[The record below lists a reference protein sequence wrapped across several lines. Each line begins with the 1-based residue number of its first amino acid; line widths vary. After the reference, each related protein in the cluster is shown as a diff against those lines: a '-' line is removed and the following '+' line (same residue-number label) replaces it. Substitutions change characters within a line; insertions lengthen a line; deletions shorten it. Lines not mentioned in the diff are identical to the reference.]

1 MDIGS
6 FKSIF
11 AGEPDVARP
20 VVQCLLVKPIASQN
34 GNSGDRYRI
43 VLNDGVNFVQ
53 SMITTS
59 LNSYIHDGKLRKGIL
74 LKVNAW
80 QANTVSGKK

>member
-1 MDIGS
+1 MDIGA

-11 AGEPDVARP
+11 GGQPEFKHPT
-20 VVQCLLVKPIASQN
+20 VQCLLVKPIGSQN
-34 GNSGDRYRI
+34 GDGGNRYRI

-59 LNSYIHDGKLRKGIL
+59 MNSLIHDGKLRKGIL